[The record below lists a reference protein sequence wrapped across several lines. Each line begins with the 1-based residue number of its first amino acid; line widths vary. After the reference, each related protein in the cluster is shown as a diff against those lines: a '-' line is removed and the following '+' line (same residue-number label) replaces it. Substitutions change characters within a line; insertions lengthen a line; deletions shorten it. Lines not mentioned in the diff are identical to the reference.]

1 MATQNIPLYIPTY
14 IGSITYQPARVL
26 PHIYFWNGLVDCQ
39 PYWIQGYQF
48 GTTINTYPTQ
58 FTAFPYFDNY
68 NVVTGSFPT
77 GDSLSLLF
85 NNEEASYG
93 YTPTGSLYSEYWETY
108 VNLLYNPKTRLLNCS
123 AIIPLAD
130 YFELSLNDIVNFRG
144 NYYHLRAINDY
155 SLKTGDCTLQLLGPI
170 ISDTFSD
177 TQPIPTP
184 PTGST
189 AYATASIHL
198 EEYNASPVAFIDAN
212 LIVSGT
218 AYYFSGN
225 FSQSISGGTIA
236 NVVMEGKD
244 GGSTVWGGYTTAS
257 ATLTTLDNGT
267 LITSSTQYIYSGSGD
282 INITFPTTF
291 TAGHNITISGSTA
304 VIPTGSCCTPTIT
317 SASVSSGNISIFFT
331 TGSGCS
337 GCTATTIQTSLDSS
351 TWGGSNTG
359 GCNSP
364 RVITAPTASTYYR
377 MYENCSSLTSSFS
390 NSYYFVSG
398 SGGGSATL
406 SWTYSIT
413 GGPSSNY
420 MYIYVNGSIVETRSS
435 TSSGNYTVY
444 VGDQIYVDIGASGC
458 SGGSSKANAYTSGII
473 SDASC
478 ATGTTA
484 LSSYPYTVVS
494 GDIGTVL
501 HLDSFASCD
510 GGCI

>member
-1 MATQNIPLYIPTY
+1 MSQIIPIYIPTF
-14 IGSITYQPARVL
+14 ISDQNFNPSRVL
-26 PHIYFWNGLVDCQ
+26 PHIYFYNGLIDCEEW
-39 PYWIQGYQF
+39 WIESGSIDF
-48 GTTINTYPTQ
+48 GGVTYAQ
-58 FTAFPYFDNY
+58 NSFPYFDNY

-77 GDSLSLLF
+77 TDSDSLLF
-85 NNEEASYG
+85 NNEAAAYG
-93 YTPTGSLYSEYWETY
+93 EIPTGSLYTNYWETY
-108 VNLLYNPKTRLLNCS
+108 ISLLYNPKTRLLTCE

-130 YFELSLNDIVNFRG
+130 YIKMELNDVVNFRG

-155 SLKTGDCTLQLLGPI
+155 SLKDGTCNLQLLGPI
-170 ISDTFSD
+170 IGDTLSDL
-177 TQPIPTP
+177 QPTPTP

-189 AYATASIHL
+189 ADATASIHL
-198 EEYNASPVAFIDAN
+198 EEYNASPAAFIDAN

-218 AYYFSGN
+218 AYYFSGD
-225 FSQSISGGTIA
+225 FTQSISGGTIA

-282 INITFPTTF
+282 TVITFPTTF

-317 SASVSSGNISIFFT
+317 SASVSGGDISIFFT

-337 GCTATTIQTSLDSS
+337 GCTATTIQTSLDGS

-390 NSYYFVSG
+390 NSYYYVSG
-398 SGGGSATL
+398 SGTATL
-406 SWTYSIT
+406 SWTYSVL
-413 GGPSSNY
+413 GGPTSNAMDIRINSSTE
-420 MYIYVNGSIVETRSS
+420 VSRTS
-435 TSSGNYTVY
+435 TSSGTYPVN
-444 VGDQIYVDIGASGC
+444 VGDTIDVIISCNGC
-458 SGGSSKANAYTSGII
+458 SGGSNVANAYTDGII
-473 SDASC
+473 MDASC
-478 ATGTTA
+478 TGGASSTT
-484 LSSYPYTVVS
+484 LNSSTYTVVS
-494 GDIGTVL
+494 GDIGNTL
-501 HLDSFASCD
+501 TLDCYAQCD
-510 GGCI
+510 GGCL